1 MIEAEH
7 RELSIR
13 SQCQLLAVNRA
24 SFYYKP
30 RVPSDA
36 MSLANEIHE
45 IWMGLPF
52 YGYRRIGE
60 ELRRRGHAINEKRT
74 LRLMRE
80 MGLQALYPRPR
91 TTVRCRE
98 HKVFPYLLK
107 DFSMSRPG
115 QVGATDITY
124 IKMPQGFGYLVAI
137 IDVYSRYIVAWRLSN
152 TLDTHFCLEMLEE
165 ALSQGTPEIL
175 NTDQGCQFTST
186 SWIERVQEAGI
197 KVSMDGQ
204 GRWADNVIIER
215 FWRTLKHEHVL
226 LHSFDSLRQARQS
239 IGAYRELDN
248 HRRLHMSLAYR
259 TPAEVHGG
267 LEPVAKSAK
276 PQFAQPVDM
285 WKTLRVYTHP
295 HKAQPQQKEKTLT
308 CLNPE
313 MV

>member
-45 IWMGLPF
+45 IWMGMPF

-98 HKVFPYLLK
+98 HKVCPYLLK
-107 DFSMSRPG
+107 DCSMSRPG

-124 IKMPQGFGYLVAI
+124 IKMPQGFGYLVPLPCGVAPVEHAGNAFLSR
-137 IDVYSRYIVAWRLSN
+137 DVGGSLIPRHSRN
-152 TLDTHFCLEMLEE
+152 
-165 ALSQGTPEIL
+165 PEH
-175 NTDQGCQFTST
+175 GSG
-186 SWIERVQEAGI
+186 VP
-197 KVSMDGQ
+197 V
-204 GRWADNVIIER
+204 
-215 FWRTLKHEHVL
+215 HEH
-226 LHSFDSLRQARQS
+226 
-239 IGAYRELDN
+239 
-248 HRRLHMSLAYR
+248 RLGR
-259 TPAEVHGG
+259 TRSSSRHQGEHGWSRALG
-267 LEPVAKSAK
+267 
-276 PQFAQPVDM
+276 
-285 WKTLRVYTHP
+285 R
-295 HKAQPQQKEKTLT
+295 
-308 CLNPE
+308 
-313 MV
+313 